1 MPCKTLPTMFEKK
14 KYKNHRARTLREE
27 DAIKAGTVNS
37 LWDAAVIE
45 TGIRVERDRDIGDTQ
60 SYSMVRLPVQ
70 EPGTG

>member
-1 MPCKTLPTMFEKK
+1 M
-14 KYKNHRARTLREE
+14 
-27 DAIKAGTVNS
+27 NS

-60 SYSMVRLPVQ
+60 NDSMVRLPVQ